1 MTSSEFR
8 QGRVIDEQAS
18 TPRQLQQGVEINTSD
33 SFELANVAQA
43 NDPITDDF
51 GEALVA
57 PKKGSWLKRLF
68 VFGVLTLVTVE
79 AAITVYTSFLM
90 SPALGALYAGV
101 IAAGTALI
109 GKTAFRE
116 YRLLK
121 RLRENQINQA
131 SAERLLHSEQIG
143 EAKIWLENLAKLQP
157 KQDFTPVMQA
167 ISAHHTDKE
176 IMTLYRDT
184 VLVEQDKQAAEIIR
198 KYAVT
203 TGVMVSIS
211 PVAIVDMAAVL
222 WRGCKMIEELAAHY
236 GMPLGY
242 VSRVRLY
249 KLIIKH
255 MLFAGTAELVSDFA
269 TTALSAELT
278 AKLSARAAQGVSV
291 AIITTRLGYKAM
303 ETCRPL
309 PVLENKSSLLGNSVK
324 SLINALGMKSSKE

>member
-1 MTSSEFR
+1 MTTSEYR
-8 QGRVIDEQAS
+8 QGRVIEEVQNSPA
-18 TPRQLQQGVEINTSD
+18 QLQQGAELKTTEHFEIAAIP
-33 SFELANVAQA
+33 ELESSL
-43 NDPITDDF
+43 IDDV
-51 GEALVA
+51 GSALVK
-57 PKKGSWLKRLF
+57 PKKSTVLKRAFMLGLLSLI
-68 VFGVLTLVTVE
+68 VAE
-79 AAITVYTSFLM
+79 AGITVYTSFQM
-90 SPALGALYAGV
+90 SPVLGGLYAGV
-101 IAAGTALI
+101 IALGGALI

-121 RLRENQINQA
+121 RLRENQINQT
-131 SAERLLHSEQIG
+131 SANRLLHSEQIG
-143 EAKIWLENLAKLQP
+143 EAKVWLEKLAKAQPNTDFKPLLQS
-157 KQDFTPVMQA
+157 
-167 ISAHHTDKE
+167 ISSHHTDKE

-184 VLVEQDKQAAEIIR
+184 VLLEQDKQAAEIIR

-211 PVAIVDMAAVL
+211 PVAVVDMAAVL

-269 TTALSAELT
+269 TTALSAEFT

-291 AIITTRLGYKAM
+291 AIITTRLGHKAM

-309 PVLENKSSLLGNSVK
+309 PSLENKSSLLGSSVK
-324 SLINALGMKSSKE
+324 SLIKALGMNQSKD